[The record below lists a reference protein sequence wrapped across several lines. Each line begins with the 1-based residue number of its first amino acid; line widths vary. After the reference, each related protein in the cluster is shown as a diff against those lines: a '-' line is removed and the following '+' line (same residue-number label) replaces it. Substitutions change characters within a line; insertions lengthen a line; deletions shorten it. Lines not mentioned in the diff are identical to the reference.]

1 MGRNHFLNFCTF
13 ILVFFST
20 YNIIAQTQ
28 ALEKGELWVETKA
41 GLSFYNR
48 EIARI
53 NNNDIDY
60 QEINNSLRLEFIPQ
74 INYAIANKLFI
85 GGQLGMSYD
94 SFEVKEIDK
103 NNTSLNYKIGAQ
115 LQYYFLKITPQFYL
129 KSEIGANYNHYR
141 VNPAIENLDTQTSN
155 YLKTYLDAGV
165 SFLSKEDWMVS
176 IFFKDIVTYHSN
188 TPNFENRKDVESSV
202 IFKDFIRFPHFSVSY
217 RIN

>member
-1 MGRNHFLNFCTF
+1 MGGNHFLNLNIF
-13 ILVFFST
+13 ILVLFSG
-20 YNIIAQTQ
+20 YNISAQNQ
-28 ALEKGELWVETKA
+28 SLEKGEVWVEAKA

-48 EIARI
+48 ELARI
-53 NNNDIDY
+53 NNNNIDY

-74 INYAIANKLFI
+74 VNYAIANRLFI
-85 GGQLGMSYD
+85 GGQLGIGYD

-129 KSEIGANYNHYR
+129 KSEIGVNYNHYR
-141 VNPAIENLDTQTSN
+141 VNPAIETLDTQTSN
-155 YLKTYLDAGV
+155 YLKTYLDAGFN
-165 SFLSKEDWMVS
+165 FLLDEDWMVS

-202 IFKDFIRFPHFSVSY
+202 IFQDFIRFAHFSISY

>member
-94 SFEVKEIDK
+94 SFEVKEIEK

-115 LQYYFLKITPQFYL
+115 LQYYFLRITPQFYL
-129 KSEIGANYNHYR
+129 KSELGTNYNHYR

>member
-1 MGRNHFLNFCTF
+1 MRKKRTL
-13 ILVFFST
+13 LL
-20 YNIIAQTQ
+20 IISLIISSLALPQQ
-28 ALEKGELWVETKA
+28 NQSLEKGEIWAEAKV

-53 NNNDIDY
+53 NNENIIY

-74 INYAIANKLFI
+74 VNYAVANRLFL
-85 GGQLGMSYD
+85 GGQIGIGYD

-129 KSEIGANYNHYR
+129 KSEIGINYNHYR
-141 VNPAIENLDTQTSN
+141 INPALENLDTQTSN
-155 YLKTYLDAGV
+155 YLKSYLDAGI
-165 SFLSKEDWMVS
+165 SFLPKEDWMIS

-188 TPNFENRKDVESSV
+188 TPNFENREDLESSV
-202 IFKDFIRFPHFSVSY
+202 IFQDFIRFPHFSVSY

>member
-94 SFEVKEIDK
+94 SFEVKEIEK

-115 LQYYFLKITPQFYL
+115 LQYYFLRITPQFYL
-129 KSEIGANYNHYR
+129 KSELGANYNHYR